1 MPFID
6 QNLLN
11 IDIVTNIPGG
21 FFTAGDIL
29 SEK

>member
-11 IDIVTNIPGG
+11 IDVVTNIPGG
-21 FFTAGDIL
+21 FFYRRGYFI
-29 SEK
+29 